1 MITLSQAGLAAA
13 IKEIRSDLAG
23 MSTWMVNYNSMISDQ
38 DMMTD
43 MKKSSPLILMLLN
56 HRKELQNDHPSFS
69 VDFSRLTW
77 RCCLGWLLNRT
88 DRKRTSYVG
97 KCGWPIQTAVAN
109 ASTYVP
115 TVESIIATAAS
126 LFGPQYAVI
135 VAAGTAAFNQIVA
148 TLVNVVANLS
158 PAASAKLGVRLKAS
172 SPQVPVT
179 IGKTPAGVVIHGWR
193 S

>member
-1 MITLSQAGLAAA
+1 MITRRSLLTSAALLGGA
-13 IKEIRSDLAG
+13 ALAG
-23 MSTWMVNYNSMISDQ
+23 CSTAQIANVQATWA
-38 DMMTD
+38 
-43 MKKSSPLILMLLN
+43 
-56 HRKELQNDHPSFS
+56 S
-69 VDFSRLTW
+69 VA
-77 RCCLGWLLNRT
+77 GQ
-88 DRKRTSYVG
+88 
-97 KCGWPIQTAVAN
+97 IQAAVAN

-158 PAASAKLGVRLKAS
+158 PPAAARLGVRLRAS

>member
-1 MITLSQAGLAAA
+1 MITRRSLLVSTALFSGAA
-13 IKEIRSDLAG
+13 LAG
-23 MSTWMVNYNSMISDQ
+23 CSTAQIANVQ
-38 DMMTD
+38 A
-43 MKKSSPLILMLLN
+43 
-56 HRKELQNDHPSFS
+56 
-69 VDFSRLTW
+69 TW
-77 RCCLGWLLNRT
+77 A
-88 DRKRTSYVG
+88 
-97 KCGWPIQTAVAN
+97 AVAGQIQSAVAV

-148 TLVNVVANLS
+148 TLVNVVSNLS
-158 PAASAKLGVRLKAS
+158 PAASVRLGVRLRAS

-179 IGKTPAGVVIHGWR
+179 IGKTPAGIVIHGWR